1 MKTVNSIKT
10 EADVIR
16 FATLNYKDIRLEALN
31 AYFTNMFDLWEGP
44 LPEISKETDEM
55 LIIARGDVRD
65 YAWDK
70 YRVELDRDSKWTIH
84 YTDDGEIL
92 ELLTC

>member
-16 FATLNYKDIRLEALN
+16 FATLKYEGIRLEALN
-31 AYFTNMFDLWEGP
+31 AYFVNLFDLWEGP
-44 LPEISKETDEM
+44 LPEISKETDD
-55 LIIARGDVRD
+55 LLVIARGNVRD

-70 YRVELDRDSKWTIH
+70 YRVELDRVSDWNIH

-92 ELLTC
+92 ELLTS